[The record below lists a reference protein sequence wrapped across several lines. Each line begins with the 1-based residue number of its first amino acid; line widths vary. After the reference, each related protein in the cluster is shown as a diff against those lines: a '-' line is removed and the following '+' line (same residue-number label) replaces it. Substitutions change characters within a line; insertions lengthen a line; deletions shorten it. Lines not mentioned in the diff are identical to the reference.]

1 MKHVWLPAAAALA
14 LCGWAGMTNVATAQP
29 GAAGTA
35 AAPGAPTSAGDYA
48 RQAALGDM
56 YEIQSSKLAETRATS
71 PEVKKFARQMVT
83 DHTGT
88 TNALK
93 AALASANVPATPPT
107 SLDPRRADMLRQLQ
121 GASGPAFDQMYV
133 QQQMTAHE
141 EALALHS
148 SYAKGGDTPPLRT
161 LASQTAQKVQSHIDM
176 LRRMQAA

>member
-1 MKHVWLPAAAALA
+1 MKRIWLTAAAAAALS
-14 LCGWAGMTNVATAQP
+14 GWAGISMAGAQP
-29 GAAGTA
+29 AAEGAA
-35 AAPGAPTSAGDYA
+35 AAPGAPTSTADYA

-56 YEIQSSKLAETRATS
+56 YEIQSSQLAAKRATS
-71 PEVKKFARQMVT
+71 PAVKKFAQQMVT
-83 DHTGT
+83 DHNAT

-121 GASGPAFDQMYV
+121 GASGPAFDRMYV
-133 QQQMTAHE
+133 QQQMTAHQ

-161 LASQTAQKVQSHIDM
+161 LAGQTAEKVQSHIDM
-176 LRRMQAA
+176 LRQMPSA